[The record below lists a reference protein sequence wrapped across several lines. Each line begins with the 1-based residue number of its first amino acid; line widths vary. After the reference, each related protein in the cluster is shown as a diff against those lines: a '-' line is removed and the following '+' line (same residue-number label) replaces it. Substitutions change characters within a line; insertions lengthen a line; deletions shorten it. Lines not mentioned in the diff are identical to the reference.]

1 MENNKLIREY
11 AVYLT
16 ATSNELLNERLNKG
30 ETIEG
35 MLKINFELHELTFTF
50 GERLAFQFNEYSLN
64 TDKVFDFS
72 DGTSFYRFSA
82 EKPELVKVVN

>member
-50 GERLAFQFNEYSLN
+50 VERLAFQFNEYSLN

>member
-1 MENNKLIREY
+1 MENNKLVREY
-11 AVYLT
+11 AVYLI

-35 MLKINFELHELTFTF
+35 MLKINFELHELAFTF
-50 GERLAFQFNEYSLN
+50 GERLAFQFSEYSLN

-82 EKPELVKVVN
+82 EKPEFVKVVN

>member
-1 MENNKLIREY
+1 MKNNKLIREY

-82 EKPELVKVVN
+82 EKPELVKAVN

>member
-82 EKPELVKVVN
+82 EKPELVKAVN